1 MFTMFQLN
9 QTSESQPVAPKVTT
23 LINRGQV
30 SPRKMPRIVL
40 NSSEKGWIVDL
51 DCGDYTSNWVSNS
64 QDLNQVLMQV
74 LAVAGV
80 EVTVVDKSNLLLP

>member
-1 MFTMFQLN
+1 
-9 QTSESQPVAPKVTT
+9 
-23 LINRGQV
+23 
-30 SPRKMPRIVL
+30 MPRIVL
-40 NSSEKGWIVDL
+40 NSSEKGWIVAL